1 MITLGAR
8 TLATRLPDW
17 RTAAPAYR
25 SLADRIRLLILDG
38 VIAPGTR
45 LPAERELAAELAVSR
60 TTIAAAYAALRDD
73 GAIESVRGSG
83 SIARISQRPAAIP
96 DLASGPLDL
105 SKAVMPAYPGLAA
118 AMRSTM
124 DCVPAM
130 LGDFGFDPLG
140 RDELREA
147 IAARYTARGLPTE
160 ADQIMVTIG
169 AQHAITLIART
180 VLRRGDRVL
189 IENPTYPH
197 AMDSIVAAGGRLVA
211 VPVDAVFGWDAG
223 ALEQIIERGSPALA
237 YLMPDNHN
245 PTGATMPTALLERV
259 LELASTQGT
268 VVVLDETMG
277 ELTIDGPTRMPA
289 AAYGPAVM
297 VGSVGKTLWGGLRVG
312 WVRADPAFIRTLTR
326 ARFASDLGTPAFEQL
341 VVAGLLPDF
350 DTVLAERIAWL
361 RTGRDHLVG
370 ELARRFPEWRVPTP
384 AGGLTTWVGLGRPVS
399 SQLVLA
405 ARSAGLVITP
415 GPRFAADGAFERF
428 IRIPFSLPIQTTD
441 LALDVLEAAWAGI
454 SGTASATSMVDDFAE
469 VV

>member
-8 TLATRLPDW
+8 ALASRLSDW

-38 VIAPGTR
+38 VILPGTR

-60 TTIAAAYAALRDD
+60 TTIAAAYAALRED
-73 GAIESVRGSG
+73 GSIQSVRGSG
-83 SIARISQRPAAIP
+83 SIARQSNRPVAIP
-96 DLASGPLDL
+96 DLADGPLDL
-105 SKAVMPAYPGLAA
+105 SKAAMPAYPGLAA
-118 AMRSTM
+118 AMRAAIER
-124 DCVPAM
+124 VPAM

-147 IAARYTARGLPTE
+147 IAERYTSRGLATTP
-160 ADQIMVTIG
+160 DQIMVTVG

-197 AMDSIVAAGGRLVA
+197 AMDSIVAAGGRLVP
-211 VPVDAVFGWDAG
+211 VPVDAVHGWDAA

-245 PTGATMPTALLERV
+245 PTGATMPTAVLERA
-259 LELASTQGT
+259 LELAAAQGT
-268 VVVLDETMG
+268 VVLLDETMG
-277 ELTIDGPTRMPA
+277 ELTIDGPTRLPA

-297 VGSVGKTLWGGLRVG
+297 LGSVGKTLWGGLRVG
-312 WVRADPAFIRTLTR
+312 WVRADAAFIRTLTR

-341 VVAGLLPDF
+341 VVAGILPDF
-350 DTVLAERIAWL
+350 DAVLAERVEWL
-361 RTGRDHLVG
+361 RAGRDHLVA

-384 AGGLTTWVGLGRPVS
+384 AGGLTAWVGLGRPAS

-428 IRIPFSLPIQTTD
+428 IRIPFSLPIETTD
-441 LALDVLEAAWAGI
+441 LSLDVLERAWAGI
-454 SGTASATSMVDDFAE
+454 AGAVSPPAIVDDFAE